1 MATVNYQLSVKVDKH
16 LKKSE
21 VLIRF
26 TYGNGLALRAK
37 SNVFLPSS
45 RWNAKE
51 SCLIIPRLDTPEK
64 KELTV
69 TQKTLDDLKNV
80 ILNSFI
86 ETDKEAVSKEWLH
99 EIIDR
104 FHYPEKYAE
113 KEAEK
118 PEFFESFD
126 RFLEVHKLSEVRKK
140 NFKVIGRALQRF
152 EMYKKQNGAKKF
164 CLSLDDTTSEILRE
178 FEKFL
183 SVEHTFFSKDDN
195 NQVVCSD
202 EYHHIFESVPESR
215 TPQPRGQNTI
225 NDVFTKLRTFFLWS
239 IELGLTSNN
248 PFKNYSIEEC
258 VYGTPYYISI
268 EERNS
273 LFNTDLSHRP
283 QLAIQRDIFVFQCL
297 IGCRVGDLYKMTKEN
312 VINGSIQYIP
322 RKTKD
327 GRPITVEVP
336 LNSIAAEIIERYENT
351 DINKLFPFISEQKYN
366 IAIKTMFLEAGI
378 TRKVV
383 VRNPTTGE
391 SEIKPIN
398 EIASSHLARR
408 CFVGNLYKQVK
419 DPNLVGSLSGHKEG
433 SKAFARYREIDKTMK
448 IELVKLL
455 EKGGSEQ

>member
-1 MATVNYQLSVKVDKH
+1 MATVNYQLSAKVDKH

-21 VLIRF
+21 ALIRF
-26 TYGNGLALRAK
+26 TYGNGLAIRAK
-37 SNVFLPSS
+37 SNIFIPSS
-45 RWNAKE
+45 RWNTKE

-64 KELTV
+64 KELTIA
-69 TQKTLDDLKNV
+69 QKTLDDLKNV

-86 ETDKEAVSKEWLH
+86 EVDKEIVSKEWLH

-104 FHYPEKYAE
+104 FHYPEKYID

-118 PEFFESFD
+118 PSFFQSFNQ
-126 RFLEVHKLSEVRKK
+126 FLEVRKLSEVRKK
-140 NFKVIGRALQRF
+140 NFKVISRALQRF
-152 EMYKKQNGAKKF
+152 EMYTRLNGDKKF
-164 CLSLDDTTSEILRE
+164 SLTLDDTTTETLRK

-183 SVEHTFFSKDDN
+183 SIEHTFFFKDEK
-195 NQVVCSD
+195 NQIVCTD
-202 EYHHIFESVPESR
+202 EYRLIFESVPESR

-268 EERNS
+268 EERNN
-273 LFNTDLSHRP
+273 LFSTDLSHIP
-283 QLAIQRDIFVFQCL
+283 PLAIQRDIFVFQCL

-312 VINGSIQYIP
+312 VISGSIQYIP

-336 LNSIAAEIIERYENT
+336 LNSIAKEILQRYENT
-351 DINKLFPFISEQKYN
+351 DTNKLFPFISEQKYN
-366 IAIKTMFLEAGI
+366 MAIKAMFLEAEI

-408 CFVGNLYKQVK
+408 CFVGNLYKQVQ
-419 DPNLVGSLSGHKEG
+419 DPNLVGALSGHKEG
-433 SKAFARYREIDKTMK
+433 SRAFARYREIDKTMK
-448 IELVKLL
+448 AELVKLL
-455 EKGGSEQ
+455 E

>member
-1 MATVNYQLSVKVDKH
+1 MATVNYQLSSKVDKH

-21 VLIRF
+21 ALIRF

-37 SNVFLPSS
+37 SNVFIPSS
-45 RWNAKE
+45 RWNTKD

-69 TQKTLDDLKNV
+69 AQKTLDDLKNS

-86 ETDKEAVSKEWLH
+86 ETDKDRVSKEWLH

-104 FHYPEKYAE
+104 FHYPEKYE
-113 KEAEK
+113 VKPSEK
-118 PEFFESFD
+118 PTFFQSFD
-126 RFLEVHKLSEVRKK
+126 HFLDVRKLSDVRKR

-152 EMYKKQNGAKKF
+152 EMYKKHKGDNGF
-164 CLSLDDTTSEILRE
+164 VLSLDGISIETLRE

-183 SVEHTFFSKDDN
+183 SIEYTFFTKDEQN
-195 NQVVCSD
+195 KFTCTE
-202 EYHHIFESVPESR
+202 EYRHIFESVPESR

-239 IELGLTSNN
+239 IEAGLTDNN
-248 PFKNYSIEEC
+248 PFKNYAIEEC

-268 EERNS
+268 EERNI

-336 LNSIAAEIIERYENT
+336 LNSIAAEILERYENT

-366 IAIKTMFLEAGI
+366 IAIKAMFLEAGI

-398 EIASSHLARR
+398 KIASSHLARR